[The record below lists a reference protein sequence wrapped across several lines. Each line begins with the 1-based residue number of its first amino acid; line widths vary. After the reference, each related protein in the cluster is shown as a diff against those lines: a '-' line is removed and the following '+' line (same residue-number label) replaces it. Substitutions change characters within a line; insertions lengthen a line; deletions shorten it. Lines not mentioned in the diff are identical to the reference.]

1 MFINMS
7 PISTSFCLIHGSQA
21 IRRIAVTSMIC
32 VLSLLILRVTMK
44 QLVRVM
50 TELLNVGVSTDIQE
64 KIVIYLQVWIPI
76 IAKN

>member
-64 KIVIYLQVWIPI
+64 KIVIYLQVCIFI
-76 IAKN
+76 MAEN